1 MLSWKKLLKRDVE
14 EVKEIEKER
23 NELIA
28 KMAELA
34 ESCKKQQTAMER

>member
-1 MLSWKKLLKRDVE
+1 MLSWKNLLKRDVE

-28 KMAELA
+28 KMVELV